1 MARES
6 WVVVKNEKTGKV
18 EFIPKGEY
26 VRPRSGDGLQIIK
39 DIEPYQNIAIDG
51 KVIGGRRQ
59 HRDMLRAHNCIEM
72 GTEAPRQVTPERVSN
87 KPDMGIINDIKRA
100 MGKL

>member
-1 MARES
+1 MAREC
-6 WVVVKNEKTGKV
+6 WIWRNGEL
-18 EFIPKGEY
+18 IPKHLAEPVKRKGSLN
-26 VRPRSGDGLQIIK
+26 VIK

-59 HRDMLRAHNCIEM
+59 HRDMLRAHGCVEVGNEVQRPA
-72 GTEAPRQVTPERVSN
+72 ERPNRVDPRLVDT
-87 KPDMGIINDIKRA
+87 IKRA